1 MLAQR
6 QLALA
11 QATVAESLRLEV
23 VRTLDTWLVVG
34 HQESV
39 FHLDNKCG
47 DPLVMA
53 VASETKPRHALRLRL
68 SPLKH
73 GEDGAAPSACPLLL

>member
-39 FHLDNKCG
+39 FLLDNKCG
-47 DPLVMA
+47 DPDVCGDRD
-53 VASETKPRHALRLRL
+53 ETPRTHCAFEQAFV
-68 SPLKH
+68 SPL
-73 GEDGAAPSACPLLL
+73 

>member
-39 FHLDNKCG
+39 FLLDNKCG
-47 DPLVMA
+47 DPDA
-53 VASETKPRHALRLRL
+53 CGDRDETPPRIAPSNNLAFV
-68 SPLKH
+68 SPL
-73 GEDGAAPSACPLLL
+73 

>member
-11 QATVAESLRLEV
+11 QAAVAESLRLEV

-39 FHLDNKCG
+39 FLLDNKCG
-47 DPLVMA
+47 DPDVRGDRD
-53 VASETKPRHALRLRL
+53 ETPGIAPSSL
-68 SPLKH
+68 PLKH
-73 GEDGAAPSACPLLL
+73 GEDMEPSACPLLL